1 MGLVL
6 PPARRPKPLR
16 TSVEAAWFRPKGAGR
31 DGDKERVTVPAR
43 LRLTLAACVA
53 VGALAALPAQAGANA
68 CASAS
73 AAPGQVGHRTMVHA
87 TLCLLN
93 AQRRAHGLRP
103 LRLNR
108 RLGRAARRHTRDMV
122 RRRYFSHTSRS
133 GASFVDRIRR
143 TGYLRS
149 AHSWVLGENIAWGA
163 GSWAS
168 ARAVMRAWMHSAGH
182 RRNILTGRYR
192 QVGIGIAFGSPNGMG
207 RSATYTTDFGAR
219 R

>member
-1 MGLVL
+1 M
-6 PPARRPKPLR
+6 
-16 TSVEAAWFRPKGAGR
+16 
-31 DGDKERVTVPAR
+31 
-43 LRLTLAACVA
+43 LAACVV

-73 AAPGQVGHRTMVHA
+73 AAPGQVGHRAMVHA

-93 AQRRAHGLRP
+93 AERRAHGLRP
-103 LRLNR
+103 LHLNR
-108 RLGRAARRHTRDMV
+108 RLGRAARRHARDMV

-133 GASFVDRIRR
+133 GASFVERIRR

-149 AHSWVLGENIAWGA
+149 AHSWLVGENIAWGA

-182 RRNILTGRYR
+182 RRNILTGGYR
-192 QVGIGIAFGSPNGMG
+192 QVGIGIAFGAPNGMG